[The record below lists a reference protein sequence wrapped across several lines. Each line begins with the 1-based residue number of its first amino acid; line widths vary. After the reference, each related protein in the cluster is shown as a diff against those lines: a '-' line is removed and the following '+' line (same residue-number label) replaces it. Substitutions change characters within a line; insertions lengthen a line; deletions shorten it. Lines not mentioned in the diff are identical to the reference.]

1 MGCGCNKRR
10 STGGVKKTA
19 SSKSGKVI
27 RKNRVSK
34 LISIPGKSGSRR
46 VVKKTK
52 G

>member
-10 STGGVKKTA
+10 STGESKKTA

-34 LISIPGKSGSRR
+34 LVSIPGKTKTSRITS
-46 VVKKTK
+46 KTK

>member
-10 STGGVKKTA
+10 SVGTKKTA

-34 LISIPGKSGSRR
+34 LISIPGKSRTSR

>member
-1 MGCGCNKRR
+1 MGCGCNKRK
-10 STGGVKKTA
+10 SVGTKKAA
-19 SSKSGKVI
+19 SNNNGKVI

-34 LISIPGKSGSRR
+34 LISIPGKSGSSR